1 MNRQHLAWALSTLA
15 LVPGSDIASAQMRTQ
30 SFQRETQFAYR
41 IPDRFLALDL
51 NHDGNISRDEM
62 NRAENA
68 RFASATH
75 GKNTMTPEQF
85 GFLYT
90 QQFRERTDAL
100 FRKLDWNGDGNLSLE
115 EYASPKRARFE
126 AFEDDRGEETCANAH
141 VFRASFASNA
151 LSQESGR
158 GRFCDENDLNHDGKV
173 THAEFDSS
181 TVRQFASR
189 TGGAKVMTEAQFRSD
204 ADGRYRSLATRIFR
218 RLDINGDGQL
228 SFGEFASSDQKL
240 FARLDSNH
248 DGVVSRSEVSSAIA
262 SGRTPNRS

>member
-126 AFEDDRGEETCANAH
+126 AFEDDRGEETVRECAC
-141 VFRASFASNA
+141 
-151 LSQESGR
+151 LSS
-158 GRFCDENDLNHDGKV
+158 
-173 THAEFDSS
+173 
-181 TVRQFASR
+181 
-189 TGGAKVMTEAQFRSD
+189 
-204 ADGRYRSLATRIFR
+204 
-218 RLDINGDGQL
+218 
-228 SFGEFASSDQKL
+228 
-240 FARLDSNH
+240 
-248 DGVVSRSEVSSAIA
+248 VVCVECAIA
-262 SGRTPNRS
+262 RIRARAISATKTISITTAK